1 MPVEHP
7 LPTDST
13 IYKLYASSRGCAF
26 PGCSQAHI
34 EVDVNTGVKVCNT
47 QVCHIHARREN
58 GPRWDASQTAE
69 ANRSDSNLVL
79 LCGKHHTVVDDRRN
93 EYFYTPELL
102 KGWKAQQEA
111 QLGIPLTQEDK
122 EAIAQTNVFITAETL
137 NLGGQGGAAP
147 GAGGGGGAAIGSN
160 AIGGRGGDGGRKFKD
175 GRLADAS
182 ALQPWMDVLSG
193 ASQGRPPGSGGGGV
207 PATGDDAVGGR
218 GGDGGDIHTGKFTAS
233 GATYEIKV
241 GRGARLT
248 GEFGGSSSIG
258 ALRNDSSTEPVTPRA
273 SGGMSGASYLPD
285 DVPEIDAAA
294 VRSGVRICCLAVV
307 ESASLE
313 NGAYSVRR
321 FGLSTWNL
329 GAVPSEAIFT
339 LLTAVT
345 KAPDKKLGYFVSLCF
360 GGEEKARIAVVA
372 RESAEGYS
380 TLSASFPIGAFF
392 ETVGPCRIIAHA
404 SGILLCET
412 MIDLRLMG
420 RGVQS

>member
-26 PGCSQAHI
+26 RGCSQAHI
-34 EVDVNTGVKVCNT
+34 EVDVNTGVKVCTT

-102 KGWKAQQEA
+102 KGWKAQQET

-122 EAIAQTNVFITAETL
+122 EAIAQTSVFITADTL

-160 AIGGRGGDGGRKFKD
+160 AIGGRGGDGGRIFKD
-175 GRLADAS
+175 GRPADAS

-193 ASQGRPPGSGGGGV
+193 ASHRRAPGSGGGGV
-207 PATGDDAVGGR
+207 PATADDAVGGR

-241 GRGARLT
+241 GRGARLP
-248 GEFGGSSSIG
+248 GQIGGSSQIE
-258 ALRNDSSTEPVTPRA
+258 AVENDSSTKPVTPRA
-273 SGGMSGASYLPD
+273 SGGMSGDSYLPA

-294 VRSGVRICCLAVV
+294 VQSGVRVCCVAVV
-307 ESASLE
+307 ESASME
-313 NGAYSVRR
+313 NGAHLVRR
-321 FGLSTWNL
+321 FGLSKWNL
-329 GAVPSEAIFT
+329 SEIPSEVVFP
-339 LLTAVT
+339 LLTAIT
-345 KAPDKKLGYFVSLCF
+345 KPAD
-360 GGEEKARIAVVA
+360 R
-372 RESAEGYS
+372 R
-380 TLSASFPIGAFF
+380 
-392 ETVGPCRIIAHA
+392 
-404 SGILLCET
+404 
-412 MIDLRLMG
+412 MG
-420 RGVQS
+420 